1 MVKSQWLLNVYL
13 CMRLL
18 FLYSYSIITVWRTC
32 FKRGKWKL
40 LLLFIFWQ
48 KKPNLKKK
56 SFLVYKR
63 QYIQDDTLS
72 LINCIRNK
80 KKKKDC
86 VSSSQKGIQCSLFSS
101 LNFFVYGCLCVLLLN
116 EYMYINNKKKT
127 IVDRKKTWK

>member
-1 MVKSQWLLNVYL
+1 MTFECVLVHEIVI
-13 CMRLL
+13 
-18 FLYSYSIITVWRTC
+18 FLYSYSIVTVWRTC

-48 KKPNLKKK
+48 IKPNFKKK
-56 SFLVYKR
+56 IIFGLQTTVHTRRHTFSYQLYTK
-63 QYIQDDTLS
+63 Q
-72 LINCIRNK
+72 